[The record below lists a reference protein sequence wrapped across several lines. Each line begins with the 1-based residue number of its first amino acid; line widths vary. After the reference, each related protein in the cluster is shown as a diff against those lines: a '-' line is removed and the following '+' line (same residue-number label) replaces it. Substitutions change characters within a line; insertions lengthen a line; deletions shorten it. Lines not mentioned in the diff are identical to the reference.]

1 MFAFYLKQ
9 TTMAKIAKLVL
20 VSLMTRVIVE
30 DTATAEEIVAAAKP
44 NIQAKLDNNE
54 LYENTEEIMDDTEM
68 PYDPNIELTPEELA
82 ILKKRE
88 DKNKFGG

>member
-1 MFAFYLKQ
+1 
-9 TTMAKIAKLVL
+9 MAKIAKLVL

-68 PYDPNIELTPEELA
+68 PYDPNIELTPEELV